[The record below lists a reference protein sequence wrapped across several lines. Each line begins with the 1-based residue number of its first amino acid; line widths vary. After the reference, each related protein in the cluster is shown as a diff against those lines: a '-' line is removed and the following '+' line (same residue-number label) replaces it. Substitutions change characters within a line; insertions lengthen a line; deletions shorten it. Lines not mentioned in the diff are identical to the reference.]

1 MTVNKHLKATDAEIA
16 EVELDR
22 KFEELYDGIEEADN
36 KIEDVSYRQ
45 DDFESD
51 IDLSLIHI

>member
-22 KFEELYDGIEEADN
+22 KFEELYDLA
-36 KIEDVSYRQ
+36 
-45 DDFESD
+45 
-51 IDLSLIHI
+51 LIHI